1 MTWLSW
7 RQFRLQAALTYS
19 GLALLVLLLVLSTRS
34 TDETTVYTVGWA
46 SVIALP
52 ALIGVF
58 WGAPLVAREL
68 EAGTQRLAW
77 TQSVSRTR
85 WLAVKLGLGVA
96 VAMAAT
102 ALLSLVVSWW
112 CSPIDTAINSGQSFS
127 GILSVSRIEPAMF
140 IGRGI
145 APIGY
150 SAFAFVLG
158 ATAGIVLRRTVPAM
172 ALTLA
177 IYVVVQVAMPT
188 LVRSNLSPDVLTTKI
203 TKGNLHGLII
213 DSPKEPVRDIR
224 VTIPKPGAWITE
236 SSPVYPDGHLSS
248 TLPAWVSHCAPAP
261 PGQGVAKQAEQACF
275 ARLARE
281 GYRQRVTYQPAG
293 RYWGF
298 QAIELG
304 IFLVLAALLAGVSFW
319 RIRRVG

>member
-19 GLALLVLLLVLSTRS
+19 ALALLLLLMLLSARTV
-34 TDETTVYTVGWA
+34 DETGVYTIGWA
-46 SVIALP
+46 AVIALP

-85 WLAVKLGLGVA
+85 WLAAKLGLGVVA
-96 VAMAAT
+96 AMAGT
-102 ALLSLVVSWW
+102 ALLSLAVSWW

-158 ATAGIVLRRTVPAM
+158 VTAGTLLRRTVPAM
-172 ALTLA
+172 AVTLA
-177 IYVVVQVAMPT
+177 VYVVVQIAMPT

-213 DSPKEPVRDIR
+213 DGPKEPVRDIR
-224 VTIPKPGAWITE
+224 VKIPEPGAWITE
-236 SSPVYPDGHLSS
+236 SSPVYPDGRRSS
-248 TLPAWVSHCAPAP
+248 TLPAWVGHCAPAP
-261 PGQGVAKQAEQACF
+261 GQGAAEEACF
-275 ARLARE
+275 ARLGRE
-281 GYRQRVTYQPAG
+281 GYRQQVTYQPAG

-298 QAIELG
+298 QAIEMG
-304 IFLVLAALLAGVSFW
+304 IFLVLAALLAGVAFW